1 MVSTLADRL
10 VSTNSRM
17 ARLAGRCV
25 GVAAVV
31 DAYTDKMCL
40 ADAAW
45 KGVRSKRVGVMA

>member
-10 VSTNSRM
+10 VSTNSKM
-17 ARLAGRCV
+17 ARLAGKCV

-40 ADAAW
+40 ADTDTA
-45 KGVRSKRVGVMA
+45 